1 LLAGR
6 VYSEDLGLKH
16 FDVTSLKILKLSHDV
31 LGAALAHHH
40 EEKSRHEDMI
50 GAPIDQYDVMPCAN
64 GTTQLRRSDD
74 TPTSASEDN
83 DLFSP
88 VSHAASPS
96 CA

>member
-16 FDVTSLKILKLSHDV
+16 FDITSLKILKLSHDV
-31 LGAALAHHH
+31 LGPALAHHH

-50 GAPIDQYDVMPCAN
+50 GTPINQYDVMPCPK
-64 GTTQLRRSDD
+64 GTAQLGRSDD

-88 VSHAASPS
+88 GSHAASPS
-96 CA
+96 SA